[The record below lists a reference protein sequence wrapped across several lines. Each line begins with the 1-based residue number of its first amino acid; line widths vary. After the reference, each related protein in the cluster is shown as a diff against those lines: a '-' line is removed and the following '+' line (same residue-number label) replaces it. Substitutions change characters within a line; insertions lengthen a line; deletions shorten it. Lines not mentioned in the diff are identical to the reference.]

1 MEITVCDKCGKKFF
15 KDSIDKPVSII
26 EIGNPFDISLSAENM
41 PRGMKLPK
49 ALIQREGRWESLGRL
64 HLCLDCTQEFLK
76 WIRVK
81 GGTNEQGDL

>member
-26 EIGNPFDISLSAENM
+26 EIENPFDISLSVENM
-41 PRGMKLPK
+41 PRGLKLPK
-49 ALIQREGRWESLGRL
+49 ALIQREGRREQLGSL
-64 HLCLDCTQEFLK
+64 HLWLDCTHEFLK